1 MPRVLIIEDEVD
13 ILENVGELLALEGFD
28 ILTAPNGREGV
39 KVALAHQPDLIVS
52 DIKMPELDGYGV
64 LLELRND
71 PRTSLTPFIFLTAR
85 ADRESMRQGM
95 ELGADD
101 YLMKPFEPLE
111 LIKAV
116 HTRLQK
122 QQQMLEDQNSRL
134 AKLRNNIVQAVP
146 HELRTPLTGILG
158 CAEYLLMDYEEIEP
172 QRIHDTAQIILRSG
186 RRLQKI
192 IENYVLY
199 AQIEVTLAD
208 EERVTAMRQERLE
221 YPEIVIRQ
229 VSEEIAHLAKR
240 EHDLTLDLAPMT
252 IAISQDNLQKIIY
265 EIVDNAFRF
274 SQKDSQIEINAAN
287 NGKAYV
293 VTIHDHGRGMKQED
307 TRNIGAYNQ
316 FDREFY
322 EHQGLGLGLIIAK
335 RLTEIHDGKFDLT
348 SALNEGTTVT
358 LTFPAG

>member
-1 MPRVLIIEDEVD
+1 MSRVLIIEDEID
-13 ILENVGELLALEGFD
+13 ILENVSELLALEGFD
-28 ILTAPNGREGV
+28 ILTASNGFEGV

-71 PRTSLTPFIFLTAR
+71 PRTSTTPFIFLTAR
-85 ADRESMRQGM
+85 ADRESMRHGM

-101 YLMKPFEPLE
+101 YLMKPFEPQE

-116 HTRLQK
+116 RTRLQK
-122 QQQMLEDQNSRL
+122 QQQLLEDQNLRL
-134 AKLRNNIVQAVP
+134 SKLRNNIVQAVP

-158 CAEYLLMDYEEIEP
+158 CAEYLLMDYEDIEP
-172 QRIHDTAQIILRSG
+172 RRIHDTAQIILRSG

-208 EERVTAMRQERLE
+208 EERVTAMRQERLD
-221 YPEIVIRQ
+221 YPEVVIRQ
-229 VSEEIAHLAKR
+229 VCEELAEQADRQDDLHLDVAPA
-240 EHDLTLDLAPMT
+240 TLG
-252 IAISQDNLQKIIY
+252 ISPDNLQKIIR

-274 SQKDSQIEINAAN
+274 STKDSKIEIQSSINHRGYTVSIN
-287 NGKAYV
+287 
-293 VTIHDHGRGMKQED
+293 DHGRGMKAED

-335 RLTEIHDGKFDLT
+335 RLTEIHGGKFDLN
-348 SALNEGTTVT
+348 SVLNEGTTVT
-358 LTFPAG
+358 LTFPVV